1 MENEAFSPWRKCS
14 ILKYTIFQRRQK
26 VLLWRKRLTVISLIF
41 IHRIAGW
48 DVKKYPRLYDKFHIG
63 DQVLSVNDVE
73 VTDLS
78 FTHKIVKHIK
88 ADLVEVTIRRLPN
101 ASAFAIQRSVEGE
114 NLGIKREGGTAEV
127 CYMGLNATKPFFWV
141 SNKAGLK
148 PVSSAT
154 ETS

>member
-1 MENEAFSPWRKCS
+1 MLHFSQ
-14 ILKYTIFQRRQK
+14 YFQIYDISK
-26 VLLWRKRLTVISLIF
+26 ALLWRKGLKVISLIF

-114 NLGIKREGGTAEV
+114 NLGIKREGGTGEV
-127 CYMGLNATKPFFWV
+127 CYMGLCGTKPIFRV
-141 SNKAGLK
+141 SDKARLK
-148 PVSSAT
+148 PAFSAT